1 MKFQELLFESPQ
13 VVDLTSFCL
22 EDLESNRRLAVEL
35 MSNEKEVIEDHR
47 EYQLIKTGDNR
58 NGHFALITKAN
69 SEIGYLVRFKV
80 KRYSHIGVAVS
91 QIALWRGLGTP
102 YVPGLTR
109 RMFFD
114 EILTRWL
121 AILSDGE
128 LTEDGRKFW
137 WDRMAEAT
145 TLGFRVALVNMNE
158 KTVNW
163 YDAETEFDD
172 WLSTNYTWGKA
183 QQYQHLRYLIS
194 RK

>member
-1 MKFQELLFESPQ
+1 MKFPGFLFESPQ

-22 EDLESNRRLAVEL
+22 EDIESNRRLAVEL
-35 MSNEKEVIEDHR
+35 MSNKKEVIEDHP
-47 EYQLIKTGDNR
+47 EYQLIKTGAKG

-91 QIALWRGLGTP
+91 QIALWRGLGIP
-102 YVPGLTR
+102 YVPGFTR

-172 WLSTNYTWGKA
+172 WLSTNYAPGRA
-183 QQYQHLRYLIS
+183 QQYRHLRYLIS